1 MNISKIIPFSIR
13 VKTLYWVKKEKEIDN
28 DLLKLFNKI
37 DDGDDYVEARL
48 LLESLRKKWILLSQ
62 NSPDWFQLEYISQFS
77 RAESMLNFLQTPL
90 ES

>member
-13 VKTLYWVKKEKEIDN
+13 IKTLYWVKKEKEIDN

-37 DDGDDYVEARL
+37 DEDDYVEARL
-48 LLESLRKKWILLSQ
+48 LLESLRKKWTVLSQ

>member
-13 VKTLYWVKKEKEIDN
+13 IKTLYWVKKEKEIDN

-37 DDGDDYVEARL
+37 DDGDDYVETRL
-48 LLESLRKKWILLSQ
+48 LLESLRKKWTLLSK